1 MSLRP
6 IPDGPR
12 LRPIDTGVPDDL
24 DLLAAE
30 YALGSLDAAQ
40 RNTLLVTYPGPELLD
55 RIAAWEARLAPLA
68 ECVPAAS
75 PPPELWQRLA
85 LATGGIT
92 APARPSS
99 RTRAPQAAPA
109 NSNAVWQFA
118 TAASLLLAAA
128 LGAYAFVPG
137 TQTAEP
143 LLAALSPAGAPGA
156 SFMVRVDGAGLATV
170 FPLGPAS
177 ANTEGRSLQ
186 LWSLAEGAVIPA
198 SLGLLNPAG
207 AARLRIR
214 SATGTRL
221 LVTLEPAG
229 GSSSGKPTGPVV
241 FAGRLTNGT

>member
-1 MSLRP
+1 MSLPP

-12 LRPIDTGVPDDL
+12 LTPIDTGVPDDM

-40 RNTLLVTYPGPELLD
+40 RNTLLATYPGPELLD

-75 PPPELWQRLA
+75 PPPELWQRLV
-85 LATGGIT
+85 LATGIA

-99 RTRAPQAAPA
+99 KTRVAQAAPA

-118 TAASLLLAAA
+118 TAASLLLAVV
-128 LGAYAFVPG
+128 LGAYTFASS

-143 LLAALSPAGAPGA
+143 LLAALSPAGVPGA
-156 SFMVRVDGAGLATV
+156 SFMVRVDGAGLATI
-170 FPLGPAS
+170 FPLGPPP
-177 ANTEGRSLQ
+177 ANAEGRALQ
-186 LWSLAEGAVIPA
+186 LWSLAEGATIPA

-207 AARLRIR
+207 PARLRIR